1 VYRKASPAVVQDYAL
16 RKLPVLSRRKGESKM
31 NNYIPADKLL
41 AEIQRR
47 KQQDITIRER
57 GVLVDIETAIASL
70 QREKSS
76 DWSAEDEEM
85 LDAMIDIVA
94 NSLYEPLCPREGML
108 AWLNAIRSRTLTNNE
123 QTEAGLE
130 EEIERIIK
138 NEDSF
143 MKFQVKEQLIKYVA
157 RHFAEWGATHLYK
170 KEKSNGGE

>member
-1 VYRKASPAVVQDYAL
+1 
-16 RKLPVLSRRKGESKM
+16 M

-57 GVLVDIETAIASL
+57 YVLVDIETAIVSL
-70 QREKSS
+70 QQEKPS
-76 DWSAEDEEM
+76 DWSAADEEM

-108 AWLNAIRSRTLTNNE
+108 IWLKALRSRTFTHNE
-123 QTEAGLE
+123 QTEVGLE

-138 NEDSF
+138 SEDGF

-157 RHFAEWGATHLYK
+157 RHFAEWGAAHLDK
-170 KEKSNGGE
+170 KEKAK

>member
-1 VYRKASPAVVQDYAL
+1 
-16 RKLPVLSRRKGESKM
+16 M
-31 NNYIPADKLL
+31 NKYIPADKLL

-47 KQQDITIRER
+47 KRQDITIRER
-57 GVLVDIETAIASL
+57 SVLVDIETAIVSL
-70 QREKSS
+70 QQEKPS

-108 AWLNAIRSRTLTNNE
+108 IWAKALRSRTFTHNE
-123 QTEAGLE
+123 QTEVGLE

-138 NEDSF
+138 SEDRF

-157 RHFAEWGATHLYK
+157 HHFAEWGATHLDK
-170 KEKSNGGE
+170 KEKSK